1 MESQNYGPFYINS
14 EHSHKHCFAP
24 DGGEGEGEGG
34 GVGHHIL
41 PRLIFA
47 QVCHEKKKAKS
58 YVHLEAFLEAKI

>member
-24 DGGEGEGEGG
+24 DGGEGEGGG
-34 GVGHHIL
+34 GWSPHTNTAYLCTGVSW
-41 PRLIFA
+41 
-47 QVCHEKKKAKS
+47 EKKAKS